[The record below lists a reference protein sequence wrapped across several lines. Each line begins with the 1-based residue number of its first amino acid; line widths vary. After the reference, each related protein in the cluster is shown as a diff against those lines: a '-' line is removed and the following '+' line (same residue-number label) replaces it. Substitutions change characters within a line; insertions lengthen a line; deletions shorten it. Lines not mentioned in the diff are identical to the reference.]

1 MQLRCPSYKACWALE
16 DLYALCWQDTFC
28 QARSFS
34 LRRFIALYTTFRCVQ
49 IQGKLWRR
57 TPVTFVAIFT
67 NAEVQRPTF
76 WYISAQSRFHDVR
89 VRMHVLDPF
98 VPIGKEHLLNYFNH
112 AMFKMPR
119 KLCFKPVCNC
129 DAHHTRLVEYSK
141 ILMPCVGKTP
151 SDKLVH
157 SGFEDSQLSTQDFG
171 VFKFKESYEDAQ
183 LTRYKTLRLKLWA
196 PCMYT
201 PVNHISAMHAC
212 VFLFLC
218 MCPVIVKICVI
229 GVQVVLVWRVCTI

>member
-1 MQLRCPSYKACWALE
+1 MP
-16 DLYALCWQDTFC
+16 
-28 QARSFS
+28 
-34 LRRFIALYTTFRCVQ
+34 I
-49 IQGKLWRR
+49 IQGLLSTRR
-57 TPVTFVAIFT
+57 SLCLVLERHLLPSSFIQFAKIHSTLHNISVCSNSRKVMKTHTSYFFVAIFT

-76 WYISAQSRFHDVR
+76 GYISAQSRFHDVR

-196 PCMYT
+196 PYT
-201 PVNHISAMHAC
+201 C
-212 VFLFLC
+212 
-218 MCPVIVKICVI
+218 
-229 GVQVVLVWRVCTI
+229 

>member
-1 MQLRCPSYKACWALE
+1 M
-16 DLYALCWQDTFC
+16 
-28 QARSFS
+28 
-34 LRRFIALYTTFRCVQ
+34 
-49 IQGKLWRR
+49 
-57 TPVTFVAIFT
+57 AIFT

-141 ILMPCVGKTP
+141 ILMPCVGKIP

-183 LTRYKTLRLKLWA
+183 LTRYKTLRLKMWA

-201 PVNHISAMHAC
+201 PVHHISAMHAC

>member
-1 MQLRCPSYKACWALE
+1 
-16 DLYALCWQDTFC
+16 
-28 QARSFS
+28 
-34 LRRFIALYTTFRCVQ
+34 
-49 IQGKLWRR
+49 
-57 TPVTFVAIFT
+57 VAIFT

-76 WYISAQSRFHDVR
+76 WHISAQSRFHDVR
-89 VRMHVLDPF
+89 VRMHVMDPF

-196 PCMYT
+196 PYT
-201 PVNHISAMHAC
+201 C
-212 VFLFLC
+212 
-218 MCPVIVKICVI
+218 
-229 GVQVVLVWRVCTI
+229 